1 MGAQVAVERKYE
13 RDVDVLLA
21 EEFSVNTAFA
31 EWFRSQTKFE
41 TSVAQVADVYVSKSD
56 NLGESDLIVIYE
68 TEGGSRFALL
78 IEDKV
83 DAPLQPEQVK
93 RYRMR
98 ADRGAQQ
105 DLWTDYEVILC
116 APAHYIQGAP
126 ELDEFDRRISFEEV
140 ANFLQIDASPRS
152 QYRGRFLTTAAT
164 KRKNIWTREQDD
176 ATDEFWEGV
185 RTKHGPISVR
195 EICPPSRKAFASS

>member
-83 DAPLQPEQVK
+83 DPP
-93 RYRMR
+93 
-98 ADRGAQQ
+98 
-105 DLWTDYEVILC
+105 T
-116 APAHYIQGAP
+116 
-126 ELDEFDRRISFEEV
+126 
-140 ANFLQIDASPRS
+140 
-152 QYRGRFLTTAAT
+152 GR
-164 KRKNIWTREQDD
+164 
-176 ATDEFWEGV
+176 
-185 RTKHGPISVR
+185 
-195 EICPPSRKAFASS
+195 